1 MNSSSFNTTL
11 SLFTF
16 HDVLDKSC
24 YLGDSDLQLTL
35 PLLKSVM
42 PRQGKFWQKVSKK
55 NSLSFNQLLTR
66 AKIFPN
72 FFTMLVNHWYKTCWC
87 IFCMSEIFPHISNQ
101 HFTCTIAKEP
111 HSSTL
116 AWRIPWMREPGGLPS
131 MGSHRV
137 RHNWSDLAAAAAAYV
152 KQITNR
158 DLLYSTGNY
167 TQYFIIIYKG

>member
-1 MNSSSFNTTL
+1 MNSSSSNTTL
-11 SLFTF
+11 CLFTF

-101 HFTCTIAKEP
+101 HFTCHYSKGTP
-111 HSSTL
+111 LQHSCL
-116 AWRIPWMREPGGLPS
+116 ENPMDGGAWW
-131 MGSHRV
+131 
-137 RHNWSDLAAAAAAYV
+137 AA
-152 KQITNR
+152 
-158 DLLYSTGNY
+158 LYGVAQSQ
-167 TQYFIIIYKG
+167 TQLKRLSSSSSSICKTDNQQGPTV

>member
-1 MNSSSFNTTL
+1 MNSSSSNTTL
-11 SLFTF
+11 CLFTS

-24 YLGDSDLQLTL
+24 YLGDSDQQLIL

-42 PRQGKFWQKVSKK
+42 PKQGKFWQKVSKQ

-101 HFTCTIAKEP
+101 HFTCHYSNGTPLQYSCLE
-111 HSSTL
+111 
-116 AWRIPWMREPGGLPS
+116 MEEPGRLQSMRSLRVGHDWAISLSLFTFMHGRRKWQPTPVFLPGES
-131 MGSHRV
+131 QG
-137 RHNWSDLAAAAAAYV
+137 
-152 KQITNR
+152 
-158 DLLYSTGNY
+158 
-167 TQYFIIIYKG
+167 